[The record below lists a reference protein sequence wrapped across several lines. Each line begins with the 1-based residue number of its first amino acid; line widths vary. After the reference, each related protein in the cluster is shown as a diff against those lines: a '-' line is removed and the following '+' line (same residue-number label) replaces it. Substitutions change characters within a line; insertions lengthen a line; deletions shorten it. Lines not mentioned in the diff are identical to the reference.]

1 MLNFQDLKYKKKG
14 SYDVIYS
21 NGVLEHVYDPINFI
35 KISHELLKKKGLL
48 FLSVANDFNIFQ
60 FLSMQN
66 ISKPW
71 WIIPP
76 EHINYFRIND
86 IKKLFNKKIFK
97 IIDINSS
104 FPIEIFLL
112 MGQNYIKNN
121 HIGKYSHQQRVE
133 FEKQFENQNLI
144 GLKQKIYEQFSS
156 LGLGRAIEIIIQ
168 KR

>member
-1 MLNFQDLKYKKKG
+1 M
-14 SYDVIYS
+14 
-21 NGVLEHVYDPINFI
+21 
-35 KISHELLKKKGLL
+35 
-48 FLSVANDFNIFQ
+48 SVANDFNIFQ

-86 IKKLFNKKIFK
+86 IKKLFNKKSFK

-121 HIGKYSHQQRVE
+121 HI
-133 FEKQFENQNLI
+133 ENIHINKELNLKNN
-144 GLKQKIYEQFSS
+144 LKIKI
-156 LGLGRAIEIIIQ
+156 
-168 KR
+168 